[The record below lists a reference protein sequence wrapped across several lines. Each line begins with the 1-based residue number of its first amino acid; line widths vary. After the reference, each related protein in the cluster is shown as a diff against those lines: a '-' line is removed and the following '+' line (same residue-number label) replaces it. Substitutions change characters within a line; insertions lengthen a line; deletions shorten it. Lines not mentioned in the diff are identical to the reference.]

1 MGTDYGTPG
10 GVVPFNPDRHW
21 VVRIDGVR
29 AGSIKPRGAQLSAHR
44 VLAGG
49 CAEELV
55 GFAPT
60 LRAAVSLVTREPE
73 PVFAVLDGAGISRDC
88 FGVEVLCPSS

>member
-44 VLAGG
+44 AIGR
-49 CAEELV
+49 AEELI

-60 LRAAVSLVTREPE
+60 LRDAVALV
-73 PVFAVLDGAGISRDC
+73 VGMDASFVLGSGAGVVDRRC
-88 FGVEVLCPSS
+88 VGVEVLCPS